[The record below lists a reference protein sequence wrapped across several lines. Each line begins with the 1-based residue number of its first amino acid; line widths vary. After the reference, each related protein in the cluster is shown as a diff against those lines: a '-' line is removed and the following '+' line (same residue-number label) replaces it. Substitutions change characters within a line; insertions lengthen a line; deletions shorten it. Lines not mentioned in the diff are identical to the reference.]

1 MRLTS
6 TRMGFRSLS
15 PHVWP
20 IYAPWMAAS
29 LGMSILLVALPIWLL
44 SGGHGYVVTSVVAGA
59 GGAGAAGGALIVGR
73 LVDRSG
79 PARVACGSLLLMILA
94 SATMAIL
101 GDVVALGLGHLAF
114 GVGSIGVMLSR
125 QADLTRRVPVWLR
138 GRAMSMM
145 GGSMRLS
152 VLVGTACGGVLV
164 DVVGGRWT
172 IATAGLGAAIGLP
185 AVIPTVRRPER
196 EVAPRGVG
204 GPGLGSVVRTHRRPL
219 MAVGVFGA
227 LAMAAREGRMV
238 LLPLVGVGLGLRPS
252 AVGVL
257 VAAGYAADLLLFPVS
272 GYVMDRLGRL
282 AAMVPAYGLLAIGL
296 LLLSAADSPTAVL
309 VAGLVMGVGNGLSS
323 GSLFTLGSD
332 VAPEEG
338 TASFLAAI
346 SLLTDSGRIVGPL
359 LVGVV
364 AGAGGLGPAAVALA
378 VVMAAGVTW
387 LLLVVGETSDRAMDA
402 GADHRG
408 PRFRPVMRATTPDQG
423 A

>member
-1 MRLTS
+1 
-6 TRMGFRSLS
+6 MGFRSLS

-44 SGGHGYVVTSVVAGA
+44 DGGHGYVVTSVVAGA

-73 LVDRSG
+73 LVDRYG
-79 PARVACGSLLLMILA
+79 PARVACGSLALMVVA
-94 SATMAIL
+94 SSTMAVL
-101 GDVVALGLGHLAF
+101 GHVVALGLGHLVF
-114 GVGSIGVMLSR
+114 GGGSIGVMLSR

-152 VLVGTACGGVLV
+152 VLVGTAGGGVLV
-164 DVVGGRWT
+164 DLVGGRWT
-172 IATAGLGAAIGLP
+172 IAAAGLGAAIGLP

-196 EVAPRGVG
+196 EVAPTGVG
-204 GPGLGSVVRTHRRPL
+204 VPGLGAVVRMHRRPL
-219 MAVGVFGA
+219 LSVGVFGA
-227 LAMAAREGRMV
+227 LAMATREGRMV

-252 AVGVL
+252 AVGLL

-282 AAMVPAYGLLAIGL
+282 AAMVPAYGLLAVGL
-296 LLLSAADSPTAVL
+296 LLLASADTSMGVL
-309 VAGLVMGVGNGLSS
+309 VAGIVMGVGNGLSS

-332 VAPEEG
+332 VAPAEG
-338 TASFLAAI
+338 TASFLAAV
-346 SLLTDSGRIVGPL
+346 SLLIDSGRILGPL

-364 AGAGGLGPAAVALA
+364 ADARGLGSAAVALT
-378 VVMAAGVTW
+378 VVMAAGLVW
-387 LLLVVGETSDRAMDA
+387 LLTVVGETSHRSTGE
-402 GADHRG
+402 GADGH
-408 PRFRPVMRATTPDQG
+408 G